1 MPTKKAPMPTSDTFT
16 DLLLALTAVS
26 GELPTSLISRIPG
39 ALSYKQ
45 KMVTRI
51 KKDNLLSV
59 YSCNGLRG
67 FRLTGKGKRYLL
79 ERRPE
84 RYRTLFSGDSTL
96 NAPKYTVTHRT
107 RLCRMAEVLV
117 TMLNTDVLMF
127 PWEKPMLRQ
136 PNESPHDLV
145 LERPAYYSSLEVK
158 DIGPQGMKIRG
169 SRATGVLFS
178 EQTLYA
184 VYNTGSAD
192 MRWDNRAETRL
203 KALMQT
209 ELSRYALQGG
219 TKPHELQA
227 ILFASDMNCLER
239 LLADADGESG
249 KSDPGGHERRDTDKA
264 AKARTGYFLLYGSYE
279 HVHLLTNDR
288 KGELV
293 LRFLTDT
300 FAKSALDA
308 LLMQDLNA
316 ADRTSGMD
324 YDAVEKNGRPVLF
337 GYTADLPRIAR
348 FAKALDYREK
358 KGMVICFDF
367 QKVALETLCGEH
379 ITFQCMDLEAVEE
392 TFFD

>member
-1 MPTKKAPMPTSDTFT
+1 MSTNKTPKPTSDTFT

-26 GELPTSLISRIPG
+26 GELPTPLVSRLPG
-39 ALSYKQ
+39 ALSYKR

-59 YSCNGLRG
+59 YSGNSLRG

-84 RYRTLFSGDSTL
+84 RYQVLFSGESTL
-96 NAPKYTVTHRT
+96 NAPKYTVSHRT

-117 TMLNTDVLMF
+117 TMLNTDILIL
-127 PWEKPMLRQ
+127 PWEKPLFRQ
-136 PNESPHDLV
+136 TNTSLHELL
-145 LERPAYYSSLEVK
+145 LERPAYYTSLEVK
-158 DIGPQGMKIRG
+158 DMGPQGMKIRG
-169 SRATGVLFS
+169 SRATGVLFT

-209 ELSRYALQGG
+209 ELSRYSILSG
-219 TKPHELQA
+219 TKSHELQA
-227 ILFASDMNCLER
+227 ILFVSDMGCLER
-239 LLADADGESG
+239 LLSGAD
-249 KSDPGGHERRDTDKA
+249 SDTGDNA
-264 AKARTGYFLLYGSYE
+264 AKARTAYFLLYGSYE
-279 HVHLLTNDR
+279 HVHLLTSDR

-293 LRFLTDT
+293 LRFLTDAI
-300 FAKSALDA
+300 AKSSLDA

-316 ADRTSGMD
+316 AGETSGMD
-324 YDAVEKNGRPVLF
+324 YDAVERDGRPVLF

-348 FAKALDYREK
+348 FANALDYQEK
-358 KGMVICFDF
+358 KGVVICFDF
-367 QKVALETLCGEH
+367 QKTALETLCGEH
-379 ITFQCMDLEAVEE
+379 IAFQCIDLEAVEE
-392 TFFD
+392 AIFD

>member
-1 MPTKKAPMPTSDTFT
+1 MSTNKTPKPTSDTFT

-26 GELPTSLISRIPG
+26 GELPTPLVSRLPG
-39 ALSYKQ
+39 ALSYKR

-59 YSCNGLRG
+59 YSGNSLRG

-84 RYRTLFSGDSTL
+84 RYQVLFSGESTL
-96 NAPKYTVTHRT
+96 NAPKYTVSHRT

-117 TMLNTDVLMF
+117 TMLNTDILIL
-127 PWEKPMLRQ
+127 PWEKPLLRQ
-136 PNESPHDLV
+136 TNTSLHELL
-145 LERPAYYSSLEVK
+145 LERPAYYTSLEVK
-158 DIGPQGMKIRG
+158 DMGPQGMKIRG
-169 SRATGVLFS
+169 SRATGVLFT

-209 ELSRYALQGG
+209 ELSRYSILSG
-219 TKPHELQA
+219 TKSHELQA
-227 ILFASDMNCLER
+227 ILFVSDMGCLER
-239 LLADADGESG
+239 LLSGAD
-249 KSDPGGHERRDTDKA
+249 SDTGDNA
-264 AKARTGYFLLYGSYE
+264 AKARTAYFLLYGSYE
-279 HVHLLTNDR
+279 HVHLLTSDR

-293 LRFLTDT
+293 LRFLTDAI
-300 FAKSALDA
+300 AKSSLDA

-316 ADRTSGMD
+316 AGETSGMD
-324 YDAVEKNGRPVLF
+324 YDAVERDGRPVLF

-348 FAKALDYREK
+348 FANALDYQEK
-358 KGMVICFDF
+358 KGVVICFDF
-367 QKVALETLCGEH
+367 QKTALETLCGEH
-379 ITFQCMDLEAVEE
+379 IAFQCIDLEAVEE
-392 TFFD
+392 AIFD

>member
-1 MPTKKAPMPTSDTFT
+1 MSTNKTPKPTSDTFT

-26 GELPTSLISRIPG
+26 GELPTPLVSRLPG
-39 ALSYKQ
+39 ALSYKR

-59 YSCNGLRG
+59 YSGNSLRG

-84 RYRTLFSGDSTL
+84 RYQVLFSGESTL
-96 NAPKYTVTHRT
+96 NAPKYTVSHRT

-117 TMLNTDVLMF
+117 TMLNTDILIL
-127 PWEKPMLRQ
+127 PWEKPLLRQ
-136 PNESPHDLV
+136 PNTSLHELL
-145 LERPAYYSSLEVK
+145 LERPAYYTSLEVK
-158 DIGPQGMKIRG
+158 DMGPQGMKIRG
-169 SRATGVLFS
+169 SRATGVLFT

-209 ELSRYALQGG
+209 ELSRYSILSG
-219 TKPHELQA
+219 TKSHELQA
-227 ILFASDMNCLER
+227 ILFVSDMGCLER
-239 LLADADGESG
+239 LLSGAD
-249 KSDPGGHERRDTDKA
+249 SDTGDNA
-264 AKARTGYFLLYGSYE
+264 AKARTAYFLLYGSYE
-279 HVHLLTNDR
+279 HVHLLTSDR

-293 LRFLTDT
+293 LRFLTDAI
-300 FAKSALDA
+300 AKSSLDA

-316 ADRTSGMD
+316 AGETSGMD
-324 YDAVEKNGRPVLF
+324 YDAVERDGRPVLF

-348 FAKALDYREK
+348 FANALDYQEK
-358 KGMVICFDF
+358 KGVVICFDF
-367 QKVALETLCGEH
+367 QKTALETLCGEH
-379 ITFQCMDLEAVEE
+379 IAFQCIDLEAVEE
-392 TFFD
+392 AIFD

>member
-1 MPTKKAPMPTSDTFT
+1 MPTNTTPKPTPDTFA

-26 GELPTSLISRIPG
+26 GELPTSLVSRIPG
-39 ALSYKQ
+39 GLSYKR

-59 YSCNGLRG
+59 YSGNGLRG

-84 RYRTLFSGDSTL
+84 RYQALFSGESTL
-96 NAPKYTVTHRT
+96 NAPKYTVSHRT

-117 TMLNTDVLMF
+117 TMLNTDALIF
-127 PWEKPMLRQ
+127 PWEKPMLRP
-136 PNESPHDLV
+136 PNTSPHELA
-145 LERPAYYSSLEVK
+145 LGRPAYYTSLEVK
-158 DIGPQGMKIRG
+158 DMGPQGMKIRG
-169 SRATGVLFS
+169 SRATGVLFT

-184 VYNTGSAD
+184 VYNTGSTD

-209 ELSRYALQGG
+209 ELSRYALWSG
-219 TKPHELQA
+219 TKSHELQA
-227 ILFASDMNCLER
+227 ILFVSDMGCLER
-239 LLADADGESG
+239 LLAVTDG
-249 KSDPGGHERRDTDKA
+249 DNA
-264 AKARTGYFLLYGSYE
+264 VKARTAYFLLYGSFE
-279 HVHLLTNDR
+279 HVHLLTSDR

-300 FAKSALDA
+300 FAKSALDS

-316 ADRTSGMD
+316 ADGTGEID
-324 YDAVEKNGRPVLF
+324 YDAVEQNGAPVLF

-348 FAKALDYREK
+348 FAKALDFREQQ
-358 KGMVICFDF
+358 GTVICFDF
-367 QKVALETLCGEH
+367 QKAALETLCGEH
-379 ITFQCMDLEAVEE
+379 IAFQCIDLEAVKEAI
-392 TFFD
+392 FD